1 MSYILLCIS
10 TTGYGKIKVER
21 ECHMKKKNVKK
32 KTKKKKIKIENERSM
47 KFALIVIL
55 IIAGIY
61 MISPEKQKEEIKEV
75 IPSVHETEN
84 IAITEDIKNE
94 YESWLKEIHYGLGA
108 ISTGTLRDVS
118 DTNKLKFLIIQ
129 LKNTTP
135 DKTFLLKEGSEVTCI
150 SKDTANTLLP
160 TYFATAF
167 SDVTI
172 PTYQE
177 GETYTTPF
185 QTDAGYC
192 YQITADDL
200 NITLPTTLKSM
211 KLDKETN
218 IYTLTFISDN
228 SNAILTIMLK
238 MINQQKLIQEVSFL

>member
-1 MSYILLCIS
+1 
-10 TTGYGKIKVER
+10 
-21 ECHMKKKNVKK
+21 MKKKNVKK
-32 KTKKKKIKIENERSM
+32 KTKKKKIKIENEQSM

-238 MINQQKLIQEVSFL
+238 MINQQKLIQEISFL

>member
-238 MINQQKLIQEVSFL
+238 MINQQKLIQEISFL

>member
-108 ISTGTLRDVS
+108 ISTGTLRYVS

-160 TYFATAF
+160 AYFATAF

-238 MINQQKLIQEVSFL
+238 MINQQKLIKEISFL

>member
-1 MSYILLCIS
+1 
-10 TTGYGKIKVER
+10 
-21 ECHMKKKNVKK
+21 MKKKNVKK

-135 DKTFLLKEGSEVTCI
+135 DKTFLLKEGSEVICI

-211 KLDKETN
+211 KLDKDTN

-238 MINQQKLIQEVSFL
+238 MINQQKLIQEISFL

>member
-10 TTGYGKIKVER
+10 NTGYGKIKVER

-238 MINQQKLIQEVSFL
+238 MINQQKLIQEISFL

>member
-1 MSYILLCIS
+1 
-10 TTGYGKIKVER
+10 
-21 ECHMKKKNVKK
+21 MKKKNVKK

-150 SKDTANTLLP
+150 SKDTASTLLP

-238 MINQQKLIQEVSFL
+238 MINQQKLIQEISFL

>member
-1 MSYILLCIS
+1 MSYE
-10 TTGYGKIKVER
+10 KE
-21 ECHMKKKNVKK
+21 ECKEKNE
-32 KTKKKKIKIENERSM
+32 KKKIKIENERSM

-160 TYFATAF
+160 AYFATAF

-238 MINQQKLIQEVSFL
+238 MINQQKLIQEISFL

>member
-1 MSYILLCIS
+1 
-10 TTGYGKIKVER
+10 
-21 ECHMKKKNVKK
+21 MKKKNVKK

-75 IPSVHETEN
+75 IPSVHETET

-135 DKTFLLKEGSEVTCI
+135 DKTFLLKEESEVTCI

-238 MINQQKLIQEVSFL
+238 MINQQKLIQEISFL

>member
-21 ECHMKKKNVKK
+21 ECHMRKKNVKK

-238 MINQQKLIQEVSFL
+238 MINQQKLIQEISFL

>member
-1 MSYILLCIS
+1 
-10 TTGYGKIKVER
+10 
-21 ECHMKKKNVKK
+21 MKKKNVKK

-108 ISTGTLRDVS
+108 ISTGTLCDVS

-238 MINQQKLIQEVSFL
+238 MINQQKLIQEISFL

>member
-21 ECHMKKKNVKK
+21 ECNMKKKNVKK

-238 MINQQKLIQEVSFL
+238 MINQQKLIQEISFL

>member
-160 TYFATAF
+160 AYFATAF

-238 MINQQKLIQEVSFL
+238 MINQQKLIQEISFL

>member
-32 KTKKKKIKIENERSM
+32 KTEKKKIKIENERSM

-228 SNAILTIMLK
+228 SNTILTIMLK
-238 MINQQKLIQEVSFL
+238 MINQQKLIQEISFL

>member
-118 DTNKLKFLIIQ
+118 DTNKFKFLIIQ

-160 TYFATAF
+160 AYFATAF

-238 MINQQKLIQEVSFL
+238 MINQQKLIQEISFL

>member
-61 MISPEKQKEEIKEV
+61 MISPETQTEDIKEV
-75 IPSVHETEN
+75 SPSVHETEN

-238 MINQQKLIQEVSFL
+238 MINQQKLIQEISFL

>member
-1 MSYILLCIS
+1 
-10 TTGYGKIKVER
+10 
-21 ECHMKKKNVKK
+21 MKKKNVKK

-172 PTYQE
+172 PTYFATAFSDVTIPTYQE

-238 MINQQKLIQEVSFL
+238 MINQQKLIQEISFL

>member
-1 MSYILLCIS
+1 
-10 TTGYGKIKVER
+10 
-21 ECHMKKKNVKK
+21 MKKKNVKK

-61 MISPEKQKEEIKEV
+61 MISPEKQKEEINEV
-75 IPSVHETEN
+75 SPSVHETEN

-238 MINQQKLIQEVSFL
+238 MINQQKLIQEISFL

>member
-32 KTKKKKIKIENERSM
+32 KTKKKKIKIENEQSM

-238 MINQQKLIQEVSFL
+238 MINQQKLIQEISFL